1 MRTKRLFWFTRT
13 CHVSTRKPCG
23 QCGWARYVAA
33 PSRCP
38 WRACTRCRT
47 RTAGSPRAPAQRIGE
62 VNPQPRWRYAPPQ
75 RRLAGGL
82 GIPHLI
88 SNHDSRLAGSSTP
101 GPRVGPVVSVSFD
114 PPRANQILTRV
125 RAVTCFTCSQLQCGA
140 DSFALIS

>member
-1 MRTKRLFWFTRT
+1 MFVLE
-13 CHVSTRKPCG
+13 KPCG

-38 WRACTRCRT
+38 WRARTRCRT
-47 RTAGSPRAPAQRIGE
+47 RTAGSPRAAGAEDRRNEPAATLALR
-62 VNPQPRWRYAPPQ
+62 PATTAARRRPRD
-75 RRLAGGL
+75 
-82 GIPHLI
+82 PHLI

-140 DSFALIS
+140 DSFALVS